1 MAWRIGGTGYRGG
14 EQRHWRT
21 VRRNQGNA
29 ALTQEMLGPGS
40 RDGAV
45 NSPDTGQQRLR
56 GEGGQVWMG
65 TLCFQKGSGVWPR
78 FLYPYSGYVAIKRL
92 RLPCLPGMETLQ
104 AVGHY
109 EHAAGREWPH
119 VPTLYKSKDLAV
131 SLMWACSSVT
141 GSSDISHTWRRGWE
155 SDRGRFGDQS
165 SQRHFLLV

>member
-78 FLYPYSGYVAIKRL
+78 FLYPYSGYVA
-92 RLPCLPGMETLQ
+92 
-104 AVGHY
+104 
-109 EHAAGREWPH
+109 
-119 VPTLYKSKDLAV
+119 PTLYKSKDLAV

-165 SQRHFLLV
+165 SQREVANTAYPEWV